1 MTANNQTVL
10 VTGGTGFV
18 GSHCILQ
25 LLQQGYTVKT
35 TIRSM
40 AKKDKVVGMIKTS
53 GVAVDRLSFVEAD
66 LTDDKNWDYAVR
78 GCDYVLHVASPI
90 FLRLPETEDEM
101 IKPAVE
107 GTKRVLKAAR
117 AAGVKRVVMTSS
129 FAAVGYSHKDPK
141 TIITEESWT
150 DPYDKSLSA
159 YVKSKAFAER
169 AAWDFVQGDSGIE
182 LSVINPVAI
191 FGPSLGPDLS
201 SGFEVLKRMLEG
213 TVKAVPKIS
222 MCIVDVRDVADIHL
236 KAMVHPRAVN
246 QRFLA
251 LAGGV
256 VSMHDIALLVRNR
269 FGDRAKKVPLR
280 VLPDWLVRIAS
291 LFSKDA
297 KAVVPMLNRIKNASN
312 EKAKTLLGW
321 QPRSNDEA
329 IIASVESLF
338 HYGVI
343 KP

>member
-1 MTANNQTVL
+1 MVL

-25 LLQQGYTVKT
+25 LLQQGYKVRT
-35 TIRSM
+35 TIRSLS
-40 AKKDKVVGMIKTS
+40 KKDKVINMLREGGINS
-53 GVAVDRLSFVEAD
+53 CDAISFVEAD
-66 LTDDKNWDYAVR
+66 LTSDANWDDAAS

-107 GTKRVLKAAR
+107 GTQRVLQAAK

-129 FAAVGYSHKDPK
+129 FAAVGYSHKDRNS
-141 TIITEESWT
+141 IITEESWT
-150 DPYDKSLSA
+150 DPFDKSLSA

-169 AAWDFVQGDSGIE
+169 AAWDFVHTNGAPE

-213 TVKAVPKIS
+213 TVKAVPKVS

-256 VSMHDIALLVRNR
+256 VSMHDIAVLLKNT
-269 FGDRAKKVPLR
+269 FTDRAKKVPTR
-280 VLPDWLVRIAS
+280 VLPDWLVRIAA
-291 LFSKDA
+291 LFSKEA

-312 EKAKTLLGW
+312 EKAQSLLDW
-321 QPRSNDEA
+321 HPRSNEEA
-329 IIASVESLF
+329 ITASVECLF
-338 HYGVI
+338 KYGVI
-343 KP
+343 KS